1 MICTIEQGDELQS
14 PLLLF
19 QCSVL
24 GCSIDFQESFF
35 VIFLHYHVSF
45 WGVSAIVK
53 AGSSSITGI
62 TRLLIPVMVTKIVPF
77 RDCEI
82 NWFLMKKMNLDF
94 NWQLYCLSQT
104 LNQIF
109 YYLGIPV
116 HLRLLKQWTW
126 PKNLIKLCQVS
137 IKLPIHSEQVFF
149 EKQGQTIEFYSSC
162 IDVPAFEK
170 IETLEL
176 INSIHFQWIWVNG
189 RRAFERVF
197 L

>member
-1 MICTIEQGDELQS
+1 MCQQPFDDLYNWAGGWVYSLR
-14 PLLLF
+14 F
-19 QCSVL
+19 Y
-24 GCSIDFQESFF
+24 SFNVVYWAAALISKSHF
-35 VIFLHYHVSF
+35 LIFLLHYHVSF

-53 AGSSSITGI
+53 AGSSSSITGI

-116 HLRLLKQWTW
+116 HLRLLKTVNVTE
-126 PKNLIKLCQVS
+126 KFDQVVS
-137 IKLPIHSEQVFF
+137 SLVVLHSLHQ
-149 EKQGQTIEFYSSC
+149 IAY
-162 IDVPAFEK
+162 
-170 IETLEL
+170 
-176 INSIHFQWIWVNG
+176 W
-189 RRAFERVF
+189 
-197 L
+197 